1 LSNPNAEASAVGW
14 EEASF
19 DPPLLE
25 AGNAALR
32 WLGPLISL
40 GIFGAVLYQLSH
52 LQLDM
57 VAAMLPRSLLFWF
70 AFAAY
75 YLAAP
80 LFDLVIFRRLWNL
93 PLGAGLA
100 ALLRKFVGN
109 EILMGYIG
117 EVHFY
122 SWARSRLKMVAAPFG
137 AVKDVAILSAVMG
150 NVVTLAVLAAA
161 YPFLHVL
168 HLGVAPRTLVAAVA
182 ITLGTSLAL
191 LLLRGRVLTLG
202 RKDLGFVALVQLARV
217 VVTALLPALLW
228 HLALPQVALG
238 WWILLA
244 AVRLLLS
251 RLPLLPNKDLVFA
264 VVASLLIGHSVASIE
279 IESLM
284 TMMASLI
291 LATHLIV
298 GAGLVLAEFALPEPE
313 PEPEPEVA

>member
-1 LSNPNAEASAVGW
+1 MSKTNGEATAIGW
-14 EEASF
+14 EEAPF

-40 GIFGAVLYQLSH
+40 GIFGAVLYQLRH
-52 LQLDM
+52 LDIDA
-57 VAAMLPRSLLFWF
+57 VAAILPRSPLFWL

-75 YLAAP
+75 YLATP
-80 LFDLVIFRRLWNL
+80 VFDFLIFRRLWGL
-93 PLGAGLA
+93 PAAGFGALT
-100 ALLRKFVGN
+100 RKFVGN

-161 YPFLHVL
+161 YPFLGAL
-168 HLGVAPRTLVAAVA
+168 HIGVAPKTLVAAVA
-182 ITLGTSLAL
+182 ITLSSSLAL
-191 LLLRGRVLTLG
+191 LVLRGRVLTLG
-202 RKDLGFVALVQLARV
+202 RRDLAFVAAAQLLRV
-217 VVTALLPALLW
+217 MVTALLPALLW
-228 HLALPQVALG
+228 HLAMPQIAIG

-244 AVRLLLS
+244 AIRLLLS

-264 VVASLLIGHSVASIE
+264 GVAVLLIGRTVGIE
-279 IESLM
+279 DLM

-298 GAGLVLAEFALPEPE
+298 GAGLVLAEFAWPETE
-313 PEPEPEVA
+313 AA

>member
-1 LSNPNAEASAVGW
+1 MSNTNGEATAIGW
-14 EEASF
+14 EEAPF

-40 GIFGAVLYQLSH
+40 GIFGAVLYQLRH
-52 LQLDM
+52 LDIDA
-57 VAAMLPRSLLFWF
+57 VAAILPRSPLFWL

-75 YLAAP
+75 YLATP
-80 LFDLVIFRRLWNL
+80 VFDFLIFRRLWGL
-93 PLGAGLA
+93 PAAGFGALT
-100 ALLRKFVGN
+100 RKFVGN

-161 YPFLHVL
+161 YPFLGAL
-168 HLGVAPRTLVAAVA
+168 HIGVAPKTLVAAVA
-182 ITLGTSLAL
+182 ITLSSSLAL
-191 LLLRGRVLTLG
+191 LVLRGRVLTLG
-202 RKDLGFVALVQLARV
+202 RRDLAFVAAAQLLRV
-217 VVTALLPALLW
+217 MVTALLPALLW
-228 HLALPQVALG
+228 HLAMPQIAIG

-244 AVRLLLS
+244 AIRLLLS

-264 VVASLLIGHSVASIE
+264 GVAVLLIGRTVGIE
-279 IESLM
+279 DLM

-298 GAGLVLAEFALPEPE
+298 GAGLVLAEFAWPETE
-313 PEPEPEVA
+313 AA

>member
-1 LSNPNAEASAVGW
+1 LSNTNGEATAIGW
-14 EEASF
+14 EEAPF

-40 GIFGAVLYQLSH
+40 GIFGAVLYQLRH
-52 LQLDM
+52 LDIDA
-57 VAAMLPRSLLFWF
+57 VAAILPRSPLFWL

-75 YLAAP
+75 YLATP
-80 LFDLVIFRRLWNL
+80 VFDFLIFRRLWGL
-93 PLGAGLA
+93 PAAGFGALT
-100 ALLRKFVGN
+100 RKFVGN

-161 YPFLHVL
+161 YPFLGAL
-168 HLGVAPRTLVAAVA
+168 HIGVAPKTLVAAVA
-182 ITLGTSLAL
+182 ITLSSSLAL
-191 LLLRGRVLTLG
+191 LVLRGRVLTLG
-202 RKDLGFVALVQLARV
+202 RRDLAFVAAAQLLRV
-217 VVTALLPALLW
+217 MVTALLPALLW
-228 HLALPQVALG
+228 HLAMPQIAIG

-244 AVRLLLS
+244 AIRLLLS

-264 VVASLLIGHSVASIE
+264 SVTMVLIGRAAAIDD
-279 IESLM
+279 LM

-298 GAGLVLAEFALPEPE
+298 GAGLVLAEFAWPETE
-313 PEPEPEVA
+313 AA

>member
-1 LSNPNAEASAVGW
+1 MKDVALSKQTGEAAAIPW
-14 EEASF
+14 EEATF
-19 DPPLLE
+19 DPPLLD

-32 WLGPLISL
+32 WIGPFISL
-40 GIFGAVLYQLSH
+40 GIFGAVLYQLRG
-52 LQLDM
+52 LQLADVTAM
-57 VAAMLPRSLLFWF
+57 VPRSPFFWLVF
-70 AFAAY
+70 PVY
-75 YLAAP
+75 YFAAP
-80 LFDLVIFRRLWNL
+80 LFDLLIFRRLWNL
-93 PLGAGLA
+93 PLGSGLS
-100 ALLRKFVGN
+100 ALTRKFVGN

-150 NVVTLAVLAAA
+150 NIVTLAVLAAA

-168 HLGVAPRTLVAAVA
+168 HIGVAPRTLVAAVA
-182 ITLGTSLAL
+182 ITLGTSLVL
-191 LLLRGRVLTLG
+191 LLLRGRVLTLD
-202 RKDLGFVALVQLARV
+202 RKDLAFVALVQFARV

-264 VVASLLIGHSVASIE
+264 GVAAALIGRIAGID
-279 IESLM
+279 SLM

-291 LATHLIV
+291 LATHLAV
-298 GAGLVLAEFALPEPE
+298 GAGLVLAEFAWPER
-313 PEPEPEVA
+313 AQA

>member
-1 LSNPNAEASAVGW
+1 LSNRNGEAAAVGW
-14 EEASF
+14 EETSF

-32 WLGPLISL
+32 WIGPFISL
-40 GIFGAVLYQLSH
+40 GIFAAVLYQLRH
-52 LQLDM
+52 LQIGA
-57 VAAMLPRSLLFWF
+57 VAAMLPSSPLFWL

-80 LFDLVIFRRLWNL
+80 LFDLLIFRRLWNL
-93 PLGAGLA
+93 PLAAGFA
-100 ALLRKFVGN
+100 ALTRKFVGN

-137 AVKDVAILSAVMG
+137 AVKDVDILSAVMG
-150 NVVTLAVLAAA
+150 NIVTLAVLAAA
-161 YPFLHVL
+161 YPFLHQL
-168 HLGVAPRTLVAAVA
+168 HIGVAPKTLVAAVA
-182 ITLGTSLAL
+182 ITLGSSLVL
-191 LLLRGRVLTLG
+191 LMVRGRVLTLG
-202 RKDLGFVALVQLARV
+202 QKDLAFVATAQLGRV
-217 VVTALLPALLW
+217 AVTALLPALLW
-228 HLALPQVALG
+228 HLALPQVAIG

-244 AVRLLLS
+244 AIRLLLS

-264 VVASLLIGHSVASIE
+264 GVAILLIGRAIPIE
-279 IESLM
+279 DLM

-298 GAGLVLAEFALPEPE
+298 GAGLVLAEFAWPGSD
-313 PEPEPEVA
+313 

>member
-1 LSNPNAEASAVGW
+1 LNNVTGEAAAIGW
-14 EEASF
+14 DEASF

-32 WLGPLISL
+32 WIGPFISL
-40 GIFGAVLYQLSH
+40 GIFGAVLYQLRH
-52 LQLDM
+52 LHIAS
-57 VAAMLPRSLLFWF
+57 VAAMLPRSPLFWL

-75 YLAAP
+75 YLTTP
-80 LFDLVIFRRLWNL
+80 VFDFLIFRRLWGL
-93 PLGAGLA
+93 PASGFS
-100 ALLRKFVGN
+100 ALTRKFVGN

-137 AVKDVAILSAVMG
+137 AVKDVAILSAAMG
-150 NVVTLAVLAAA
+150 NIVTLAVLAAA
-161 YPFLHVL
+161 YPFLGQL
-168 HLGVAPRTLVAAVA
+168 HIGVAPKTLVAAVA
-182 ITLGTSLAL
+182 ITLGSSLVL
-191 LLLRGRVLTLG
+191 LMLRGRVLTLG
-202 RKDLGFVALVQLARV
+202 QKDLAFVAAAQLGRV
-217 VVTALLPALLW
+217 LVTALLPAVLW
-228 HLALPQVALG
+228 HLALPQVAIG

-264 VVASLLIGHSVASIE
+264 GVAVLLIGRAVAIDD
-279 IESLM
+279 LM

-298 GAGLVLAEFALPEPE
+298 GAGLVLAEFAWPEPE
-313 PEPEPEVA
+313 AA

>member
-1 LSNPNAEASAVGW
+1 LNNGTGEAPAIDW
-14 EEASF
+14 DEAAAF

-25 AGNAALR
+25 AGSAALR
-32 WLGPLISL
+32 WIGPVISL
-40 GIFGAVLYQLSH
+40 GIFGAVLYQLRD
-52 LQLDM
+52 LQLGS
-57 VAAMLPRSLLFWF
+57 VAAMLPRTPLFWL

-75 YLAAP
+75 YLATPA
-80 LFDLVIFRRLWNL
+80 FDFLIFRRLWGL
-93 PLGAGLA
+93 PAAGFGALT
-100 ALLRKFVGN
+100 RKFVGN

-150 NVVTLAVLAAA
+150 NIVTLAVLAAA

-168 HLGVAPRTLVAAVA
+168 HIGVAPKTLVAAVA
-182 ITLGTSLAL
+182 ITLGSSLVL
-191 LLLRGRVLTLG
+191 LMVRGRVLTLG
-202 RKDLGFVALVQLARV
+202 QKDLAFVAAAQLGRV
-217 VVTALLPALLW
+217 AVTALLPALLW
-228 HLALPQVALG
+228 HLALPQVAIG

-244 AVRLLLS
+244 AIRLLLS

-264 VVASLLIGHSVASIE
+264 GVAILLIGRAIPIE
-279 IESLM
+279 DLM

-298 GAGLVLAEFALPEPE
+298 GAGLVLAEFAWPGSD
-313 PEPEPEVA
+313 

>member
-1 LSNPNAEASAVGW
+1 MHKPVGDAAAITW
-14 EEASF
+14 DETRY

-32 WLGPLISL
+32 RIGPVISL
-40 GIFGAVLYQLSH
+40 GIFGAVLYQLRG
-52 LQLDM
+52 LEFGA
-57 VAAMLPRSLLFWF
+57 VAAMLPRSPLFWL
-70 AFAAY
+70 AFAVY
-75 YLAAP
+75 YLTAP
-80 LFDLVIFRRLWNL
+80 LFDLIIFRRLWRL
-93 PLGAGLA
+93 PLAAGLS
-100 ALLRKFVGN
+100 ALTRKFVGN

-150 NVVTLAVLAAA
+150 NIVTLVVLAAA
-161 YPFLHVL
+161 YPFLGAL
-168 HLGVAPRTLVAAVA
+168 HIGVAPKTLVAAVA
-182 ITLGTSLAL
+182 ITLGTSLIL

-202 RKDLGFVALVQLARV
+202 HKDLAFVALVQLARV
-217 VVTALLPALLW
+217 VVTALLPAVLW

-244 AVRLLLS
+244 AVRQLLS

-264 VVASLLIGHSVASIE
+264 GVAVALIGGAAGIDD
-279 IESLM
+279 LM

-298 GAGLVLAEFALPEPE
+298 GAGLVLAEFAWTER
-313 PEPEPEVA
+313 AAA

>member
-1 LSNPNAEASAVGW
+1 MKDVTLRKNNGDAAITW
-14 EEASF
+14 EEGAF

-32 WLGPLISL
+32 WIGPVISL
-40 GIFGAVLYQLSH
+40 GIFGAVLYQLRH
-52 LQLDM
+52 LQIAA
-57 VAAMLPRSLLFWF
+57 VAAMLPRSPLFWL

-93 PLGAGLA
+93 PLGAGFT
-100 ALLRKFVGN
+100 ALTRKFVGN

-122 SWARSRLKMVAAPFG
+122 SWARNRLRMVAAPFG

-182 ITLGTSLAL
+182 ITLGTSLVL

-202 RKDLGFVALVQLARV
+202 QKDLAFVAIAQFARV

-264 VVASLLIGHSVASIE
+264 SVTLALIGRATGIDN
-279 IESLM
+279 LM
-284 TMMASLI
+284 AMMASLI

-298 GAGLVLAEFALPEPE
+298 GAGLVLAEFAWPGPQE
-313 PEPEPEVA
+313 A

>member
-1 LSNPNAEASAVGW
+1 LSKADGEVAAVGW
-14 EEASF
+14 EERTF

-32 WLGPLISL
+32 WLGPIISL
-40 GIFGAVLYQLSH
+40 GIFGAVLYQLRH
-52 LQLDM
+52 LEIDS
-57 VAAMLPRSLLFWF
+57 VAAILPRSPLFWF

-75 YLAAP
+75 YLATP
-80 LFDLVIFRRLWNL
+80 VFDFLIFRRLWGL
-93 PLGAGLA
+93 PPAGFGALT
-100 ALLRKFVGN
+100 RKFVGN

-150 NVVTLAVLAAA
+150 NIVTLGVLAAA
-161 YPFLHVL
+161 YPFLGAL
-168 HLGVAPRTLVAAVA
+168 RIGVAPTTLVAAVT
-182 ITLGTSLAL
+182 ITLGSSLAL

-202 RKDLGFVALVQLARV
+202 QRDLAFVAAAQLLRV

-228 HLALPQVALG
+228 HLAMPQIAIG

-244 AVRLLLS
+244 AIRLLLS

-264 VVASLLIGHSVASIE
+264 GVAVLLIGRTIAIE
-279 IESLM
+279 DLM

-298 GAGLVLAEFALPEPE
+298 GAGLVLAEFAWPEAE
-313 PEPEPEVA
+313 TE

>member
-1 LSNPNAEASAVGW
+1 LSKTNGEATAIGW
-14 EEASF
+14 EEAPF

-40 GIFGAVLYQLSH
+40 GIFGAVLYQLRH
-52 LQLDM
+52 LDIDA
-57 VAAMLPRSLLFWF
+57 VAAILPRSPLFWL

-75 YLAAP
+75 YLATP
-80 LFDLVIFRRLWNL
+80 VFDFLIFRRLWGL
-93 PLGAGLA
+93 PAAGFGALT
-100 ALLRKFVGN
+100 RKFVGN

-161 YPFLHVL
+161 YPFLGAL
-168 HLGVAPRTLVAAVA
+168 HIGVAPKTLVAAVA
-182 ITLGTSLAL
+182 ITLSSSLAL
-191 LLLRGRVLTLG
+191 LVLRGRVLTLG
-202 RKDLGFVALVQLARV
+202 RRDLAFVAAAQLLRV
-217 VVTALLPALLW
+217 MVTALLPALLW
-228 HLALPQVALG
+228 HLAMPQIAIG

-244 AVRLLLS
+244 AIRLLLS

-264 VVASLLIGHSVASIE
+264 GVAVLLIGRTVGIE
-279 IESLM
+279 DLM

-298 GAGLVLAEFALPEPE
+298 GAGLVLAEFAWPETE
-313 PEPEPEVA
+313 AA

>member
-1 LSNPNAEASAVGW
+1 MSNRNGESTAVGW

-32 WLGPLISL
+32 WIGPFISL
-40 GIFGAVLYQLSH
+40 GIFGAVLYQLRD
-52 LQLDM
+52 LQIGA
-57 VAAMLPRSLLFWF
+57 VAAMLPSSPLFWL

-80 LFDLVIFRRLWNL
+80 IFDFVIFRRLWNL
-93 PLGAGLA
+93 PAAGFGALM
-100 ALLRKFVGN
+100 RKFVGN

-161 YPFLHVL
+161 YPFLGVL
-168 HLGVAPRTLVAAVA
+168 HIGVAPRTLVAAVA
-182 ITLGTSLAL
+182 ITLGSSLVL

-202 RKDLGFVALVQLARV
+202 QKDLAFVAAVQLARV

-264 VVASLLIGHSVASIE
+264 GVAVALIGRGAGIDD
-279 IESLM
+279 LM

-291 LATHLIV
+291 LGTHLIV
-298 GAGLVLAEFALPEPE
+298 GTGLVLAEFAFPEAEPQPEP
-313 PEPEPEVA
+313 A

>member
-1 LSNPNAEASAVGW
+1 MSNPNSETAAVGW
-14 EEASF
+14 KEASF

-32 WLGPLISL
+32 WIGPVISL
-40 GIFGAVLYQLSH
+40 GIFGAVLYQLRD
-52 LQLDM
+52 LQIGT
-57 VAAMLPRSLLFWF
+57 VAAMLPGSPLFWL

-75 YLAAP
+75 YLAPP
-80 LFDLVIFRRLWNL
+80 LFDLLIFRRLWNL
-93 PLGAGLA
+93 PLAAGFGALM
-100 ALLRKFVGN
+100 RKFVGN

-150 NVVTLAVLAAA
+150 NIVTLAVLAAA
-161 YPFLHVL
+161 YPFLGVL
-168 HLGVAPRTLVAAVA
+168 HIGVAPRTLVAAVA
-182 ITLGTSLAL
+182 ITLGSSLVL

-202 RKDLGFVALVQLARV
+202 RADLAFVATAQLGRV

-264 VVASLLIGHSVASIE
+264 GVAVALVGRVAGIDQ
-279 IESLM
+279 LM

-298 GAGLVLAEFALPEPE
+298 GAGLVLAEFALPESE
-313 PEPEPEVA
+313 PEPKAA

>member
-1 LSNPNAEASAVGW
+1 MNKQTGDAAIGW
-14 EEASF
+14 DESSF
-19 DPPLLE
+19 NPPLLD

-40 GIFGAVLYQLSH
+40 GIFGAVLFQLRH
-52 LQLDM
+52 LDIGD
-57 VAAMLPRSLLFWF
+57 VAAMLPRSPLFWVV
-70 AFAAY
+70 FAAY

-80 LFDLVIFRRLWNL
+80 TFDFLIFRRLWGL
-93 PLGAGLA
+93 PASGFGALT
-100 ALLRKFVGN
+100 RKFVGN

-161 YPFLHVL
+161 YPFLGAL
-168 HLGVAPRTLVAAVA
+168 HLGVASHTLVAAVA
-182 ITLGTSLAL
+182 ITLGSSLAL

-202 RKDLGFVALVQLARV
+202 NRDLAFVAAMQLARV

-228 HLALPQVALG
+228 HLVLPQVAIG
-238 WWILLA
+238 WWVLLA

-264 VVASLLIGHSVASIE
+264 GVAVLLIGRVVGIDD
-279 IESLM
+279 LM
-284 TMMASLI
+284 TMMATLI
-291 LATHLIV
+291 LGTHLIV
-298 GAGLVLAEFALPEPE
+298 GAGLVLAEFARPTTE
-313 PEPEPEVA
+313 

>member
-1 LSNPNAEASAVGW
+1 MSKPGSDANTVAWDEK
-14 EEASF
+14 SF
-19 DPPLLE
+19 NPPLLE

-32 WLGPLISL
+32 WLGPIISL
-40 GIFGAVLYQLSH
+40 GIFGAVLYQLRG
-52 LQLDM
+52 LQIAG
-57 VAAMLPRSLLFWF
+57 VAAMLPRSPLFWL

-80 LFDLVIFRRLWNL
+80 LFDLLIFRRLWNL
-93 PLGAGLA
+93 PLAAGFGALT
-100 ALLRKFVGN
+100 RKFVGN

-168 HLGVAPRTLVAAVA
+168 HLGVAPRTLVAAVV
-182 ITLGTSLAL
+182 ITLGSSLVL
-191 LLLRGRVLTLG
+191 LLARGRVLTLG
-202 RKDLGFVALVQLARV
+202 ERDLAFVATAQLGRV

-228 HLALPQVALG
+228 HLALPQVAIG

-251 RLPLLPNKDLVFA
+251 RLPLLPNKDFA
-264 VVASLLIGHSVASIE
+264 FAAVAVLLIGRSVAIGD
-279 IESLM
+279 LM
-284 TMMASLI
+284 AMMATLI

-298 GAGLVLAEFALPEPE
+298 GAALVLAEFAFPQEAAE
-313 PEPEPEVA
+313 